1 MRTIINLRRL
11 PAVLLLL
18 VVMVSCQE
26 QEPKTVEK
34 EVIKEVY
41 KPMDIQVLKAQY
53 DLQASIFSKNLDGIT
68 DAEANKRINNAN
80 SLAWIAGH
88 TVDIQYNLAM
98 LLGLATENPYAE
110 QFAFGKTF
118 DPKADYPTL
127 SKLKADWEAL
137 TPKISAALSN
147 LTEEQ
152 LNAKPPFTIPFPEQ
166 SMRGLY
172 AFQMH
177 HLGYEL
183 GQIGLYRK
191 FLGKSAFTY
200 Q

>member
-1 MRTIINLRRL
+1 MKHLAIKGLAILTIAIGMN
-11 PAVLLLL
+11 
-18 VVMVSCQE
+18 SCQ
-26 QEPKTVEK
+26 QPKTVEK

-41 KPMDIQVLKAQY
+41 KPTDIQVLKAQY
-53 DLQASIFSKNLDGIT
+53 DLQASLFSKNLDGISDT
-68 DAEANKRINNAN
+68 EADRRINNAN

-98 LLGLATENPYAE
+98 LLGQATENPYAE

-118 DPKADYPTL
+118 DPSAKYPRL
-127 SKLKADWEAL
+127 SKMKDDFDAL
-137 TPKISAALSN
+137 TPKISAALEN
-147 LTEEQ
+147 LSEEQ
-152 LNAKPPFTIPFPEQ
+152 LNADAPFPIPFPEQ
-166 SMRGLY
+166 TIRGLY

-177 HLGYEL
+177 HIGYEL

-191 FLGKSAFTY
+191 FLGKTAFSY

>member
-1 MRTIINLRRL
+1 MKEIIFKIATVLVL
-11 PAVLLLL
+11 SISAFSCKDQKAPAVQE
-18 VVMVSCQE
+18 VV
-26 QEPKTVEK
+26 
-34 EVIKEVY
+34 KEVY
-41 KPMDIQVLKAQY
+41 KSTDLQVLKAQY
-53 DLQASIFSKNLDGIT
+53 DLQAALFSKNLSGIT
-68 DAEANKRINNAN
+68 DVEAAKRINNAN

-98 LLGLATENPYAE
+98 LLELAPENPYAE
-110 QFAFGKTF
+110 QFGFGKPF
-118 DPKADYPTL
+118 DAAASYPPL
-127 SKLKADWEAL
+127 SQMQTDLATL
-137 TPKISAALSN
+137 TPKISAALDK

-152 LNAKPPFTIPFPEQ
+152 LNAKAPFPIPFPEQ
-166 SMRGLY
+166 TMRGLY

-191 FLGKSAFTY
+191 FLGKSAFSY